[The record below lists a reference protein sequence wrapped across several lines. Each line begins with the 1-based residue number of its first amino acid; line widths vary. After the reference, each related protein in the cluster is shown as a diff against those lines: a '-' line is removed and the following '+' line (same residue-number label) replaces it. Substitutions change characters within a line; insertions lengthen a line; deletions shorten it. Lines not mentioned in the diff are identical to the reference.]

1 MRKFFVSDPL
11 AGAAAGR
18 EYGCPAPAGCR
29 RRVVP
34 VSGAGRGAGPSRI
47 EWVRSGCRLLGSIA
61 AEFARTRPFDGLTI
75 GTGIHLEPKTVALL
89 LTLAQ
94 GGARVVSTGNLSS
107 TQADAAGYLRARGVE
122 VIGAATTD
130 QGVHD
135 GHLRRVIAARP
146 QLLLDNGGDLF
157 VRYLDGPYPGLLGG
171 TEETTSGRMRLR
183 PLAARLGVP
192 VLVINDSPIKQFAE
206 NRHAVG
212 QSVLES
218 YLRITNRMTNGRQV
232 AVFGYGACGKGVAA
246 NFRNACASVSV
257 VEIDPVTRLE
267 ASLDG
272 FAVPGREEALRT
284 ADVVITVTGAEA
296 VITGD
301 DLGLLKD
308 DAVLLNAGHFPRE
321 IAVDELASAAAV
333 VQRHE
338 AADGI
343 ETFRLDDGRSFHL
356 LTRGHMANLA
366 GPRPLGN
373 SIESMDLGFALQARC
388 LEAVAAGSLGGG
400 HAVVPVPK
408 FIDELVATSFLD
420 LYSRSAASGGSASAP
435 GPPPAGTADGA
446 GGVADDKGAGQHD
459 AAGHAPGPDVRS

>member
-1 MRKFFVSDPL
+1 M
-11 AGAAAGR
+11 AGADRSTGT
-18 EYGCPAPAGCR
+18 
-29 RRVVP
+29 
-34 VSGAGRGAGPSRI
+34 SRI

-61 AEFARTRPFDGLTI
+61 AEFTRSRPFEGLTI

-89 LTLAQ
+89 LTLVQ

-107 TQADAAGYLRARGVE
+107 TQADAVEYLRARGVE
-122 VIGAATTD
+122 VFGAATTD
-130 QGVHD
+130 EAVHD
-135 GHLRRVIAARP
+135 ENLRQVIAARP
-146 QLLLDNGGDLF
+146 HLLLDNGGDLF
-157 VRYLDGPYPGLLGG
+157 VRYLADPYPELLGG

-218 YLRITNRMTNGRQV
+218 YLRITNQMTNGRQV

-246 NFRNACASVSV
+246 NFRNAYASVAV

-272 FAVPGREEALRT
+272 FAVPGREEALRA
-284 ADVVITVTGAEA
+284 ADVVITVTGAES
-296 VITGD
+296 VITAD

-308 DAVLLNAGHFPRE
+308 GAVLMNAGHFPRE
-321 IAVDELASAAAV
+321 IAVDDLSGAAV
-333 VQRHE
+333 VVERYA

-343 ETFRLDDGRSFHL
+343 ETFRLDDGRRFHL
-356 LTRGHMANLA
+356 LARGHMANLA

-388 LEAVAAGSLGGG
+388 LEAIAAGSLGGG
-400 HAVVPVPK
+400 HTVVPVPR

-420 LYSRSAASGGSASAP
+420 LYGRSGRLRSGSGPRPAAANGTGGLP
-435 GPPPAGTADGA
+435 
-446 GGVADDKGAGQHD
+446 DDEGAGQD
-459 AAGHAPGPDVRS
+459 LAARRAPGPDVRA